1 MSKRASAGEQIES
14 TLQLVA
20 TTERT
25 ENEPASAA
33 VVRALSN
40 AAGVPF
46 DELPPLYDVIDPDAL
61 DTLCASI
68 DGSSTIEFTYNDYRV
83 VITDSHTIEVQTR

>member
-1 MSKRASAGEQIES
+1 MSKRASGGEQIES
-14 TLQLVA
+14 ALQLVA
-20 TTERT
+20 STKRT

-33 VVRALSN
+33 VIRALSN

-68 DGSSTIEFTYNDYRV
+68 EGSNEIKFTYNEYRV
-83 VITDSHTIEVQTR
+83 VITDSHTVEVQTR